1 MGTIKSTINSAIS
14 LAKYS
19 DEYNVKI
26 LNVMGEWND
35 YKSYLKF
42 NNVEVENLTF
52 NYKNFLPKQGFLSS
66 RLSYWLIFIISI
78 YPLLRRLKKKDVD
91 YLVVHLL
98 TSLPLI
104 LFNIFNFKTKL
115 ILRISGF
122 PKFNFFRKSLWKFS
136 NDKIFN
142 VTCPSIELKNDI
154 ISKNIFEKSKIS
166 FLPDAII
173 NCSEFLQKK
182 RQLIPIENFDLTE
195 NFYLAIGR
203 FTKQKNYPYLI
214 KEFSKFCK
222 KNNKEKLLII
232 GEGEQKNLIIKMIKQ
247 HNLINN
253 IYVLDHTKNVYYY
266 MKRAKS
272 FILSSLWEEVGFVIV
287 EAALS
292 NSFIISSNCK
302 NGPTEFLSNGNAGIL
317 YQSDKINALSDSLEH
332 FKNMSEKNIYEKK
345 VLAKKNS
352 LKYTMFRHYQK
363 LNILFNENK
372 T

>member
-1 MGTIKSTINSAIS
+1 
-14 LAKYS
+14 
-19 DEYNVKI
+19 
-26 LNVMGEWND
+26 MGEWNN
-35 YKSYLKF
+35 YKNFL
-42 NNVEVENLTF
+42 NLHNVEVENLTF
-52 NYKNFLPKQGFLSS
+52 NYKKFLPKQGFLSS

-78 YPLLRRLKKKDVD
+78 IPLLRRLKKQEVD

-104 LFNIFNFKTKL
+104 LFNIFNFKAKL

-122 PKFNFFRKSLWKFS
+122 PKFNFLRKSLWKVS
-136 NDKIFN
+136 NDKIFY

-154 ISKNIFEKSKIS
+154 ISKNIFKKTKIS

-182 RQLIPIENFDLTE
+182 NQPISKVNFEITE
-195 NFYLAIGR
+195 NFFLAIGR

-214 KEFSKFCK
+214 KEFGKFCK
-222 KNNKEKLLII
+222 KNYQEKLLII
-232 GEGEQKNLIIKMIKQ
+232 GEGEQKNSIIKMIKQ
-247 HNLINN
+247 YDLINN
-253 IYVLDHTKNVYYY
+253 IYVLDHTENVYYY
-266 MKRAKS
+266 MKKAKS

-317 YQSDKINALSDSLEH
+317 YQSNKVNALSDSLDY
-332 FKNMSEKNIYEKK
+332 FKKLPKKTIYEKK

-363 LNILFNENK
+363 LNILFNEK
-372 T
+372 KL